1 MKTILIGSSNVYR
14 FLKLTKGETQNNVN
28 LQKCTKVS
36 GFLVHM
42 ENLEESDEHV
52 VITVIENFMCDA
64 VGDKTDQ
71 SEIETIIGEVLD
83 AFVETVKKTSLRL
96 PKTKFVMIEPM
107 SRLAVQWYT
116 DGLLAITTEY
126 SKRLYGLQMPGISV
140 VKRCD
145 LPKQVWQ
152 SN

>member
-1 MKTILIGSSNVYR
+1 MKTVLIGSSNVYR
-14 FLKLTKGETQNNVN
+14 FLKLTKKETQNSVN

-64 VGDKTDQ
+64 VGDTTVQ
-71 SEIETIIGEVLD
+71 SKIERIIGEVLD
-83 AFVETVKKTSLRL
+83 AFVETVMRTSMRL
-96 PKTKFVMIEPM
+96 PKTKFVLIEPM
-107 SRLAVQWYT
+107 ARTAVPWYT
-116 DGLLAITTEY
+116 DGLSAITTEY
-126 SKRLYGLQMPGISV
+126 SKRLYGLQLPGISV

-145 LPKQVWQ
+145 HPKQVWQ

>member
-1 MKTILIGSSNVYR
+1 MKTVLIGSSNVYR
-14 FLKLTKGETQNNVN
+14 FLKLTKKETQNSVN

-64 VGDKTDQ
+64 VGDTTVQ
-71 SEIETIIGEVLD
+71 SKIERIIGEVLD
-83 AFVETVKKTSLRL
+83 AFVETVMRTSMRL
-96 PKTKFVMIEPM
+96 PKTKFVLIEPM
-107 SRLAVQWYT
+107 ARIAVPWYT
-116 DGLLAITTEY
+116 DGLSAITTEY
-126 SKRLYGLQMPGISV
+126 SKRLYGLQLPGISV

>member
-1 MKTILIGSSNVYR
+1 MKTVLIGSSNVYR
-14 FLKLTKGETQNNVN
+14 FLKLTKKETQNSVN

-52 VITVIENFMCDA
+52 VITVIENFMYDA
-64 VGDKTDQ
+64 VGDTTVQ
-71 SEIETIIGEVLD
+71 SEIERIIGEVLD
-83 AFVETVKKTSLRL
+83 AFVETVMRTSMRL
-96 PKTKFVMIEPM
+96 PKTKFVLIEPM
-107 SRLAVQWYT
+107 ARTAVPWYT
-116 DGLLAITTEY
+116 DRLSAITTEY
-126 SKRLYGLQMPGISV
+126 SKRLYGLQLPGISV